1 MKLNPYFEVLLAAAI
16 WGSAGPFVKYL
27 NLPPTSVTFFR
38 LAVPSL
44 ILLVYLIIK
53 KAPLFKGDNKL
64 ILIISS
70 LSTVRMYFYFVGFT
84 LTSIAN
90 AIIMFYT
97 WPIFVAVLSAPLI
110 KEKAAKKM
118 NSLIGLA
125 FLGIVLMYLNKN
137 FSLSDH
143 DFIGMGAML
152 ISSLLNAVSMIVYK
166 KEAHKYSKY
175 EMIFYQNI
183 IGAVVF
189 LPFIF
194 INSPKPTF
202 VQINIAIIY
211 AILIG
216 LIGFSLY
223 FSALRKIKVSTASF
237 LSYMELVSGVIFGV
251 ILFHEKLTWNMTLG
265 GLLIVAST
273 LLLRKEEM
281 KIEKIASNV

>member
-1 MKLNPYFEVLLAAAI
+1 
-16 WGSAGPFVKYL
+16 
-27 NLPPTSVTFFR
+27 
-38 LAVPSL
+38 
-44 ILLVYLIIK
+44 
-53 KAPLFKGDNKL
+53 
-64 ILIISS
+64 
-70 LSTVRMYFYFVGFT
+70 
-84 LTSIAN
+84 
-90 AIIMFYT
+90 
-97 WPIFVAVLSAPLI
+97 
-110 KEKAAKKM
+110 M

-223 FSALRKIKVSTASF
+223 FSALMKIKVSTASF

>member
-1 MKLNPYFEVLLAAAI
+1 M
-16 WGSAGPFVKYL
+16 
-27 NLPPTSVTFFR
+27 
-38 LAVPSL
+38 
-44 ILLVYLIIK
+44 
-53 KAPLFKGDNKL
+53 FKGDNKL